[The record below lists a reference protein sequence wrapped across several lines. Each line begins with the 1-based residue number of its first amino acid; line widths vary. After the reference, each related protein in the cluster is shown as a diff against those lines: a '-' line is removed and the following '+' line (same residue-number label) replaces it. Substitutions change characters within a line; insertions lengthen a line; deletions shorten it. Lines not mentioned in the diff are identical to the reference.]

1 MKVIIYVM
9 ILINGFKESFMELE
23 EKRLSSEEIFD
34 GVAIHLFR
42 DEILLPN
49 GNKGVREV
57 IRHPG
62 AVCVIP
68 VTDDGEV
75 IFVNQFRYAL
85 DRVTLEVPAGKLEK
99 GEDPMEAALREL
111 SEETGITAGRIEPLG
126 ALYTSPALIDEIIYM
141 YIATELSQ
149 GEQHLDE
156 DEFVNA
162 VKIPLAQAVDMVM
175 NGKILD
181 AKTQTIILKAEKYLN
196 K

>member
-1 MKVIIYVM
+1 MD
-9 ILINGFKESFMELE
+9 LI
-23 EKRLSSEEIFD
+23 EKKISSEEVFN

-49 GNKGVREV
+49 GNRGVREV
-57 IRHPG
+57 VRHPG

-68 VTDDGEV
+68 ITPDGDV

-85 DRVTLEVPAGKLEK
+85 DRVTLEVPAGKLER
-99 GEDPMEAALREL
+99 GEDPTEAALREL
-111 SEETGITAGRIEPLG
+111 SEETGITAGKIEPLG
-126 ALYTSPALIDEIIYM
+126 ALYTTPALMDEIIYM
-141 YIATELSQ
+141 YIATDLTQ

-162 VKIPLAQAVDMVM
+162 VKIPLSEAVNMVM
-175 NGKILD
+175 QGKILD
-181 AKTQTIILKAEKYLN
+181 AKTQTIILKADKYLN

>member
-1 MKVIIYVM
+1 
-9 ILINGFKESFMELE
+9 MELE
-23 EKRLSSEEIFD
+23 ETRLTSEEIFD

-57 IRHPG
+57 VRHPG
-62 AVCVIP
+62 AVCVLP
-68 VTDDGEV
+68 LTDEGEV

-85 DRVTLEVPAGKLEK
+85 NKVTLEVPAGKLEK
-99 GEDPMEAALREL
+99 GEDPQEAALREL
-111 SEETGITAGRIEPLG
+111 SEETGIEAKKIVPMG
-126 ALYTSPALIDEIIYM
+126 ALYTTPALMDEIIYM
-141 YIATELSQ
+141 YIATDLVQ

-162 VKIPLAQAVDMVM
+162 VKIPLNKAVEMVM
-175 NGKILD
+175 NGEIRD
-181 AKTQTIILKAEKYLN
+181 SKTQTMILKADKYFN